1 MFDSYDN
8 QFVVDPS
15 GKGASLE
22 ASLEKDVNDLLESS
36 FFTGLTTEADV

>member
-1 MFDSYDN
+1 MFDTYDS

-15 GKGASLE
+15 GQGAALE

-36 FFTGLTTEADV
+36 FFTGSTT